1 MMEKLETRRHYV
13 SSDFMRPFHFT
24 AWVLGLNCVIAP
36 LTARDHDDRDKDRP
50 RSRVIVYEH
59 ADFRGASTV
68 LEPGESIE
76 DLTRR
81 RFPNGKGMN
90 DSISSI
96 RIEGAAEVLVFQDTG
111 FRGGMLRISH
121 SLKNLHEEARG
132 WNDAISALR
141 VERERGGPPP
151 RPDRPDFSR
160 VDPVIRRA
168 YLDILLRE
176 PDASGLRSYR
186 SRMIEDGWT
195 EARVRAELRE
205 TREYRSVVE
214 RLITKAYREL
224 LGRAPDPAGRRM
236 FTERM
241 LRDGWTEEDVR
252 NAIRKDDEYRRRPR
266 PPRH

>member
-1 MMEKLETRRHYV
+1 
-13 SSDFMRPFHFT
+13 MRVFHFT
-24 AWVLGLNCVIAP
+24 AWALGLNCVIAP
-36 LTARDHDDRDKDRP
+36 LTARDHDDRDGDRS

-59 ADFRGASTV
+59 ADFRGASMV

-76 DLTRR
+76 NLTRR
-81 RFPNGKGMN
+81 RFPNGRGMN
-90 DSISSI
+90 DCISSI
-96 RIEGAAEVLVFQDTG
+96 RVEGAVEVLVFQDSG
-111 FRGGMLRISH
+111 FRGGMLRITH
-121 SLKNLHEEARG
+121 SLKNLQEEARG

-141 VERERGGPPP
+141 VERERGRGGPPP
-151 RPDRPDFSR
+151 RPERPDFSR

-195 EARVRAELRE
+195 EARVRDELRR
-205 TREYRSVVE
+205 TAEYRSVVE
-214 RLITKAYREL
+214 RIITKAYRDL
-224 LGRAPDPAGRRM
+224 LDRAPDPAGQRM
-236 FTERM
+236 YRDRM

-252 NAIRKDDEYRRRPR
+252 NAIRKDDEYRRRPG